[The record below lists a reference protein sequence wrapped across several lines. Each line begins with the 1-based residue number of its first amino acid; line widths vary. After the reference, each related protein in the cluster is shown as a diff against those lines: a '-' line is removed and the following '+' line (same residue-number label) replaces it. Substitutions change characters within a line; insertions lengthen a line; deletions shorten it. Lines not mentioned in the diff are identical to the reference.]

1 MIEKIS
7 LYIFSGS
14 YFYLTPKKSYPILI
28 LNLLEYFLILGMP
41 KKIQIVINED
51 FDFLEK
57 LLTKTSGSL
66 KKDRVK
72 TLILIKKGKYVYYSD
87 IAKKLGR
94 TEKTVR
100 VWGQDYLKNDI
111 SEMLCVRS
119 GGNNTK
125 QISDK
130 MAKSVEQKLTDS
142 KTLI

>member
-1 MIEKIS
+1 
-7 LYIFSGS
+7 
-14 YFYLTPKKSYPILI
+14 
-28 LNLLEYFLILGMP
+28 MP

>member
-87 IAKKLGR
+87 VAKKLGR

>member
-94 TEKTVR
+94 T
-100 VWGQDYLKNDI
+100 
-111 SEMLCVRS
+111 
-119 GGNNTK
+119 
-125 QISDK
+125 
-130 MAKSVEQKLTDS
+130 
-142 KTLI
+142 